1 MMPRLSL
8 GGTFLAG
15 EGTTRWPT
23 LFFSRSLKCDKDSL
37 NLVMTRPTMNSL
49 VFVHPD
55 TREVVA
61 LPSLFFLVTHLQLLA
76 CCYKCHLS
84 SLKYNDFRYHEAII
98 HIRCWV
104 TMCYS
109 TLWDLKK
116 WSLFCLCAL
125 FDLFT
130 LWRIRANWGGLGRTE
145 ED

>member
-1 MMPRLSL
+1 MVIYNLSSIFDRATAERQIAFLTSKVSLVSLAKLDLMMMPRLSL

-76 CCYKCHLS
+76 CCYKGHLS
-84 SLKYNDFRYHEAII
+84 SLKYKDFRYHEAII
-98 HIRCWV
+98 HIRC
-104 TMCYS
+104 
-109 TLWDLKK
+109 
-116 WSLFCLCAL
+116 
-125 FDLFT
+125 
-130 LWRIRANWGGLGRTE
+130 
-145 ED
+145 